1 MSGTTWTKTWLALPG
16 GATGV
21 RALAGLTDAG
31 SGTVELYGV
40 TAVASGQNQLVKLI
54 DTLSGT
60 SAPSFSVLATA
71 PSNYLFRGVALSP
84 VAVPE
89 PSTCASLLAG
99 LACGGYSLFRRRK
112 RA

>member
-1 MSGTTWTKTWLALPG
+1 M
-16 GATGV
+16 
-21 RALAGLTDAG
+21 RALAGVTNTG

-40 TAVASGQNQLVKLI
+40 TAVGSGQNELVKLS

-60 SAPSFSVLATA
+60 TALSFSVLATA

-99 LACGGYSLFRRRK
+99 LACGGYAAFRHSK